1 MTDPVQFIDPM
12 DAVISKLQPRDTRAD
27 QQPNP
32 DEFKQTQEPIQP
44 QQPVQPEPQPEPQK
58 PAEPVNNDI
67 KPEGEPKPEPF
78 DLDKEIDDL
87 LKLIKKEP
95 TVPEVKPDVKP
106 DVNTKPE
113 KKIIKVPK
121 ILERDDN
128 QELSVDEKEEIT
140 NYIYDLEDKLANY
153 EFDKKR
159 ESVEKGQLEQM
170 LEKER
175 AKNNEVFDKLKELE
189 REMKKAKSVQF
200 PDELQTLIDYYKLN
214 KDNTTLYNKRNLVWE
229 ASRIIEQITER
240 PMDPYLLDWLK
251 SSSYFNKE
259 TWGASM
265 DMPKAEPKKDDWY
278 NVMQF

>member
-1 MTDPVQFIDPM
+1 MTEQFIDPM
-12 DAVISKLQPRDTRAD
+12 DAVIERLQPRDTRAD

-32 DEFKQTQEPIQP
+32 EEFRQTQEPIQ
-44 QQPVQPEPQPEPQK
+44 QQPVQPEPQQQPQQQQPIEPTNQ
-58 PAEPVNNDI
+58 
-67 KPEGEPKPEPF
+67 PEPF
-78 DLDKEIDDL
+78 DLNKEIDDL
-87 LKLIKKEP
+87 LELVKKEP
-95 TVPEVKPDVKP
+95 EQKREIQSNVNEKPV
-106 DVNTKPE
+106 
-113 KKIIKVPK
+113 KKIVKVPK

-128 QELSVDEKEEIT
+128 QELSVDEKDEIT
-140 NYIYDLEDKLANY
+140 NYIYDLEDQLANL

-189 REMKKAKSVQF
+189 REMKKSKSVQL

-214 KDNTTLYNKRNLVWE
+214 KDNNTLYNKRNLVWE
-229 ASRIIEQITER
+229 ASRIIEQITEK

-251 SSSYFNKE
+251 SGSYFNAE
-259 TWGASM
+259 SGGSSM
-265 DMPKAEPKKDDWY
+265 DMPKAEAKKDDWY